1 MEKTQKLP
9 WLIRD
14 PRFYRRIFLLALPLA
29 GQNIISFF
37 VNMADNIM
45 VARLGDAAV
54 SGIYVVNQ
62 VQNILHMLV
71 LGLSSALVILAAQ
84 YFGKK
89 DMRSVKTLCATVLRI
104 AFSAG
109 FLVFLIMAFFG
120 ENVLYLFTDKAEA
133 VAAGMEYL
141 KYILYT
147 YVFFCLSNVLLACLR
162 SAGVVHIGFMVALF
176 TSVLDLFLNYVMIFG
191 KLGFPA
197 MGVAGA
203 AASTLISRALEF
215 LILAFYVLKMDKK
228 LSLRVKDLLLRS
240 SRLLKDFF
248 LYGAPVILGDIFWGL
263 GGAAQTAILGR
274 LDGAVISA
282 GAITMSIYMVFT
294 VMVYGISSAGSL
306 VVGQE
311 IGQNGFDLAKRYTKT
326 LQLVYLS
333 VGICSSLLLFL
344 LADKALLLYP
354 GITAEAKVYAGR
366 FLNIMGIMLI
376 GTSYQMASL
385 QIVRAGGATHFV
397 LINDLIFVWLVVIPS
412 ASLAAFVFKT
422 PPEVVFACLKCDQI
436 LKCFVAVVKVN
447 RFKWMKNLTQTRL
460 EPNKTPA

>member
-1 MEKTQKLP
+1 
-9 WLIRD
+9 
-14 PRFYRRIFLLALPLA
+14 
-29 GQNIISFF
+29 
-37 VNMADNIM
+37 
-45 VARLGDAAV
+45 
-54 SGIYVVNQ
+54 
-62 VQNILHMLV
+62 
-71 LGLSSALVILAAQ
+71 
-84 YFGKK
+84 
-89 DMRSVKTLCATVLRI
+89 
-104 AFSAG
+104 
-109 FLVFLIMAFFG
+109 
-120 ENVLYLFTDKAEA
+120 
-133 VAAGMEYL
+133 
-141 KYILYT
+141 
-147 YVFFCLSNVLLACLR
+147 
-162 SAGVVHIGFMVALF
+162 
-176 TSVLDLFLNYVMIFG
+176 
-191 KLGFPA
+191 

-311 IGQNGFDLAKRYTKT
+311 IGRNGFDLAKRYTKT